1 MPEETIHKGVLPMSW
16 LEVSLSVDAEVAEA
30 VADVL
35 ARVAPHGVVLETER
49 VDPESPSAGPTP
61 PTVVRAYL
69 PQDSEL
75 AQRRRRMEEGLWH
88 LGQIRPLP
96 APVFREVEDTDWEE
110 LWKVSYGPTM
120 IGERLQI
127 VPAWL
132 TAPPGDRKTVW
143 IDPGMA
149 FGTGTHPTT
158 RMCLEVLEK
167 ILLPGQ
173 VVADLG
179 CGSGI
184 LSFAAAQLGAVQVF
198 ACDTDTL
205 AVAASLEGAERN
217 GVAETVE
224 VFEGSLDA
232 LKSRLLASGQSAD
245 LLMGNLL
252 APILIDLLSQGLGTV
267 VRPGGRMVLSGI
279 LAEQAAEV
287 LEAAGA
293 RGLQLVETRAEA
305 DWRALV
311 LQVT

>member
-1 MPEETIHKGVLPMSW
+1 
-16 LEVSLSVDAEVAEA
+16 
-30 VADVL
+30 
-35 ARVAPHGVVLETER
+35 
-49 VDPESPSAGPTP
+49 
-61 PTVVRAYL
+61 
-69 PQDSEL
+69 
-75 AQRRRRMEEGLWH
+75 
-88 LGQIRPLP
+88 
-96 APVFREVEDTDWEE
+96 
-110 LWKVSYGPTM
+110 
-120 IGERLQI
+120 
-127 VPAWL
+127 
-132 TAPPGDRKTVW
+132 
-143 IDPGMA
+143 MA

-184 LSFAAAQLGAVQVF
+184 LSFAAAQLGAVQVL